1 MSTFCEECSTIHEH
15 DGFTTL
21 RKWDKLS
28 NDVVK
33 VLEGG
38 SNDKTQE
45 MRARVGALATKFT
58 GIADEVADKLCEL
71 SDVTA
76 QPKFKRVIKRIQER
90 DGKITGA

>member
-1 MSTFCEECSTIHEH
+1 MRGNFCCGHGVTEAMNVCCSPSCRTSAIMSTFCEECSTIHEH

-58 GIADEVADKLCEL
+58 GIADEVADNLC
-71 SDVTA
+71 
-76 QPKFKRVIKRIQER
+76 
-90 DGKITGA
+90 